1 MNSNPPTPATT
12 PTPAPPTASTP
23 AGGVPTAGVPA
34 AGVRTAGV
42 PTAGVPTAGVPA
54 ASLPAEASIQYDDFA
69 KVQLRV
75 ATILEAA
82 VHPNADKLLVL
93 QVDLGNGEN
102 RQICAGIKAW
112 YDPATLVGKQVI
124 VVKNLAP
131 RNLRGQVSH
140 GMLLAA
146 TDAVT
151 GNVIV
156 LGPSAPVGAGSEVK

>member
-1 MNSNPPTPATT
+1 MSDPAPTPPPA
-12 PTPAPPTASTP
+12 PVPATPAPAPDPT
-23 AGGVPTAGVPA
+23 
-34 AGVRTAGV
+34 
-42 PTAGVPTAGVPA
+42 
-54 ASLPAEASIQYDDFA
+54 IQYDDFA

-82 VHPNADKLLVL
+82 AHPNADKLLVL
-93 QVDLGNGEN
+93 QVDLGNGEK

-112 YDPATLVGKQVI
+112 YDPATLVGKQII

-131 RNLRGQVSH
+131 RTLRGQVSH

-146 TDAVT
+146 TDGAT

-156 LGPSAPVGAGSEVK
+156 LSPSAPVAAGSEVK